1 MIRTGESR
9 LVDGAWVA
17 VAGVLVIVAVAL
29 AQIAPPDAVQG
40 GIQKLMYL
48 HVPSALSAYLC
59 YSVVL
64 LASAW
69 FLIRRSATAQDLA
82 RTAAI
87 TGVTCTGLT
96 LLTGSIWGS
105 VTWGTWWAWDP
116 RITSTLAM
124 GLVYAAYI
132 GLHHAVVG
140 RAGQTFVAVVGI
152 AAFASAPIVH
162 FSVIW
167 WRTLHQEPTIL
178 APSLSPP
185 IDGQMG
191 IALGAS
197 ICAAA
202 ALATLVIRARMGR
215 LRARQARTAME
226 QADPLAQDVPTVA
239 QPVAGAGGPR

>member
-9 LVDGAWVA
+9 LVDRAWLA
-17 VAGVLVIVAVAL
+17 ATIVLVGVAFVL
-29 AQIAPPDAVQG
+29 AWIAPPDAVQG

-48 HVPSALSAYLC
+48 HVPSALAAYLC
-59 YSVVL
+59 YSIVL
-64 LASAW
+64 LSSVW
-69 FLIRRSATAQDLA
+69 FLVRRSASAEDLA
-82 RTAAI
+82 RTSAVF
-87 TGVTCTGLT
+87 GVLFTGLI

-105 VTWGTWWAWDP
+105 ATWGTWWAWDP

-124 GLVYAAYI
+124 GLVYAAYV
-132 GLHHAVVG
+132 GLHHTVVG

-185 IDGQMG
+185 IDGRMAV
-191 IALGAS
+191 ALFAS
-197 ICAAA
+197 ILAATS
-202 ALATLVIRARMGR
+202 LATLVIRARMGR
-215 LRARQARTAME
+215 LGARQAHDASARIVHGAMPAE
-226 QADPLAQDVPTVA
+226 
-239 QPVAGAGGPR
+239 AGAAR